1 MNDANDVVGE
11 VAGEGTTDTVI
22 ASVSHALAA
31 GSQVEFLRAA
41 DGVFDAALT
50 GNALVNTIIGGSGN
64 DTLTGG
70 GAADVLTG
78 GGGADLFVLT
88 VLSDSIAPISGRD
101 RITDFSALA
110 GDRIDLHLLDAN
122 ANLFG
127 DQAFTFVGLAG
138 FSGSAG
144 ELNYGVGVDSRIQG
158 DVNGDALPDF
168 AILLSGVR
176 SLTASDFVL

>member
-1 MNDANDVVGE
+1 MNRSP
-11 VAGEGTTDTVI
+11 
-22 ASVSHALAA
+22 SVSCNCDSSALRTA
-31 GSQVEFLRAA
+31 
-41 DGVFDAALT
+41 
-50 GNALVNTIIGGSGN
+50 
-64 DTLTGG
+64 
-70 GAADVLTG
+70 
-78 GGGADLFVLT
+78 GADLFVLT

-101 RITDFSALA
+101 RITDFSSLA

-144 ELNYGVGVDSRIQG
+144 ELNYGTGVDSRIQG